1 MNKVWRQLLFVV
13 LLFIF
18 LSVLFSGLEK
28 NLTSKKQISLSESIQ
43 MIKEKKVDKI
53 IVHPDSLEIITPD
66 KQIFVANKES
76 NVSLGELLKNFGF
89 SSEEINALD
98 IEVKEQ
104 SSWSVW
110 LGTLL
115 PILIPIIFL
124 VILFS
129 YSFRRANQGAMQ
141 IFSFSRSNIRLFS
154 SDKDRITFKDVAGL
168 KEAKEELQEIVEF
181 LKNPKKFQELG
192 ARIPRGVLLMGAPGS
207 GKTLLARAVAGEAN
221 VPFFHISG
229 SEFVEMFVG
238 VGAGRVRDAFNTVK
252 KAAPAILFIDEID
265 AIGRER
271 GAGIGGGQDERE
283 QTLNQILVEMDGF
296 DRETRVIVMA
306 ASVTGDTPVLVK
318 KNNQIFLKPIAEII
332 DNYYNQNEE
341 GREKLSPDLEIL
353 GFDGKPNKH
362 GIYFK
367 KAVFKKV
374 RSVFR
379 HKVNEIYKIKFIGG
393 KILATG
399 NHSVFV
405 RTKFGVAAKPVAEL
419 KTGEILVDLPYKV
432 NRTNKQKREIRAGE
446 FDEKFN
452 LELLLWQPLFEN
464 YREVSF
470 AFNYAL
476 ANANQISQTRLGQS
490 LGYSQ
495 RTIGKWQQ
503 GICYPRELSKKYFK
517 DYQILPEKIKVT
529 EELMRLFGYY
539 TAEGYSRKEV
549 DFCLNIKEKEKIE
562 DIKALM
568 KQIFHLTPNR
578 ERNITSNAINI
589 IYYSKPVAKFF
600 AYYCGSGA
608 HHKHL
613 PPFLFEAPE
622 EYFIEFLK
630 GYAAGDGYTDSKG
643 RLEITSVSEQ
653 LINELNWLSRL
664 HSYKCYIRQFT
675 VKALR
680 RIKNGKP
687 LKETKAWRISYGKT
701 QNPINSQPGKA
712 STVRAIIKNI
722 EKMPYQGYV
731 YDFCGCENEAFFG
744 GRTPILL
751 HNTNRPDILDFA
763 LLRPGRFDRRVVLD
777 LPDINGREE
786 ILKIHTRDKKVSPEV
801 KLREIAERTPGFS
814 GADLANLVNEAAILA
829 ARDNKKFIGQ
839 QELVSSIEKVML
851 GPERKSRV
859 FTEKEKK
866 ITAYHEAG
874 HALVSLLLPGAS
886 ELKKVSIISRG
897 QAAGYTMKMPTEE
910 RYLKTRT
917 EFLADIA
924 ALLGGYLAEE
934 LEFKDVSTGAAND
947 LQEATDLSRALV
959 TKYGMSEKLGP
970 ITFGKTEG
978 MIFLGKEITTEKGY
992 SEETAT
998 LIDKEINKIIQ
1009 ECYKKARHV
1018 LQENKKQLDKIA
1030 EALIEKETLERTE
1043 IEALIKG

>member
-28 NLTSKKQISLSESIQ
+28 NLTSKKQINLSESIQ

-306 ASVTGDTPVLVK
+306 A
-318 KNNQIFLKPIAEII
+318 
-332 DNYYNQNEE
+332 
-341 GREKLSPDLEIL
+341 
-353 GFDGKPNKH
+353 
-362 GIYFK
+362 
-367 KAVFKKV
+367 
-374 RSVFR
+374 
-379 HKVNEIYKIKFIGG
+379 
-393 KILATG
+393 
-399 NHSVFV
+399 
-405 RTKFGVAAKPVAEL
+405 
-419 KTGEILVDLPYKV
+419 
-432 NRTNKQKREIRAGE
+432 
-446 FDEKFN
+446 
-452 LELLLWQPLFEN
+452 
-464 YREVSF
+464 
-470 AFNYAL
+470 
-476 ANANQISQTRLGQS
+476 
-490 LGYSQ
+490 
-495 RTIGKWQQ
+495 
-503 GICYPRELSKKYFK
+503 
-517 DYQILPEKIKVT
+517 
-529 EELMRLFGYY
+529 
-539 TAEGYSRKEV
+539 
-549 DFCLNIKEKEKIE
+549 
-562 DIKALM
+562 
-568 KQIFHLTPNR
+568 
-578 ERNITSNAINI
+578 
-589 IYYSKPVAKFF
+589 
-600 AYYCGSGA
+600 
-608 HHKHL
+608 
-613 PPFLFEAPE
+613 
-622 EYFIEFLK
+622 
-630 GYAAGDGYTDSKG
+630 
-643 RLEITSVSEQ
+643 
-653 LINELNWLSRL
+653 
-664 HSYKCYIRQFT
+664 
-675 VKALR
+675 
-680 RIKNGKP
+680 
-687 LKETKAWRISYGKT
+687 
-701 QNPINSQPGKA
+701 
-712 STVRAIIKNI
+712 
-722 EKMPYQGYV
+722 
-731 YDFCGCENEAFFG
+731 
-744 GRTPILL
+744 
-751 HNTNRPDILDFA
+751 TNRPDILDFA

-829 ARDNKKFIGQ
+829 ARDNKKFISQ

-859 FTEKEKK
+859 FTDKDKK

-886 ELKKVSIISRG
+886 ELKKVSIIPRG

-924 ALLGGYLAEE
+924 SLLGGYLAEE
-934 LEFKDVSTGAAND
+934 LEFRDISTGAAND

-970 ITFGKTEG
+970 ITFGKTEE
-978 MIFLGKEITTEKGY
+978 MIFLGKEITTGKNY
-992 SEETAT
+992 SETTAT

-1009 ECYKKARHV
+1009 ECYKKAKHV

-1030 EALIEKETLERTE
+1030 QALIEKETLERAE
-1043 IEALIKG
+1043 IEVLIKD

>member
-1 MNKVWRQLLFVV
+1 MNKIWRQLLLVA

-28 NLTSKKQISLSESIQ
+28 TLTSKKQISLSESIQ
-43 MIKEKKVDKI
+43 MIKEKKVNKI
-53 IVHPDSLEIITPD
+53 IVHPDSLEIVAPD

-115 PILIPIIFL
+115 PIVIPIIFL

-306 ASVTGDTPVLVK
+306 A
-318 KNNQIFLKPIAEII
+318 
-332 DNYYNQNEE
+332 
-341 GREKLSPDLEIL
+341 
-353 GFDGKPNKH
+353 
-362 GIYFK
+362 
-367 KAVFKKV
+367 
-374 RSVFR
+374 
-379 HKVNEIYKIKFIGG
+379 
-393 KILATG
+393 
-399 NHSVFV
+399 
-405 RTKFGVAAKPVAEL
+405 
-419 KTGEILVDLPYKV
+419 
-432 NRTNKQKREIRAGE
+432 
-446 FDEKFN
+446 
-452 LELLLWQPLFEN
+452 
-464 YREVSF
+464 
-470 AFNYAL
+470 
-476 ANANQISQTRLGQS
+476 
-490 LGYSQ
+490 
-495 RTIGKWQQ
+495 
-503 GICYPRELSKKYFK
+503 
-517 DYQILPEKIKVT
+517 
-529 EELMRLFGYY
+529 
-539 TAEGYSRKEV
+539 
-549 DFCLNIKEKEKIE
+549 
-562 DIKALM
+562 
-568 KQIFHLTPNR
+568 
-578 ERNITSNAINI
+578 
-589 IYYSKPVAKFF
+589 
-600 AYYCGSGA
+600 
-608 HHKHL
+608 
-613 PPFLFEAPE
+613 
-622 EYFIEFLK
+622 
-630 GYAAGDGYTDSKG
+630 
-643 RLEITSVSEQ
+643 
-653 LINELNWLSRL
+653 
-664 HSYKCYIRQFT
+664 
-675 VKALR
+675 
-680 RIKNGKP
+680 
-687 LKETKAWRISYGKT
+687 
-701 QNPINSQPGKA
+701 
-712 STVRAIIKNI
+712 
-722 EKMPYQGYV
+722 
-731 YDFCGCENEAFFG
+731 
-744 GRTPILL
+744 
-751 HNTNRPDILDFA
+751 TNRPDILDFA

-829 ARDNKKFIGQ
+829 ARDNKKFISQ

-859 FTEKEKK
+859 FTDKDKK

-886 ELKKVSIISRG
+886 ELKKVSIIPRG

-924 ALLGGYLAEE
+924 SLLGGYLAEE
-934 LEFKDVSTGAAND
+934 LEFRDISTGAAND

-970 ITFGKTEG
+970 ITFGKTEE
-978 MIFLGKEITTEKGY
+978 MIFLGKEITTGKNY
-992 SEETAT
+992 SETTAT

-1009 ECYKKARHV
+1009 ECYRKAKHV

-1030 EALIEKETLERTE
+1030 QALIEKETLERAE
-1043 IEALIKG
+1043 IEVLIKD

>member
-1 MNKVWRQLLFVV
+1 
-13 LLFIF
+13 
-18 LSVLFSGLEK
+18 
-28 NLTSKKQISLSESIQ
+28 

-53 IVHPDSLEIITPD
+53 IVHPDNIEIVAPD
-66 KQIFVANKES
+66 KQVFVANKES

-306 ASVTGDTPVLVK
+306 A
-318 KNNQIFLKPIAEII
+318 
-332 DNYYNQNEE
+332 
-341 GREKLSPDLEIL
+341 
-353 GFDGKPNKH
+353 
-362 GIYFK
+362 
-367 KAVFKKV
+367 
-374 RSVFR
+374 
-379 HKVNEIYKIKFIGG
+379 
-393 KILATG
+393 
-399 NHSVFV
+399 
-405 RTKFGVAAKPVAEL
+405 
-419 KTGEILVDLPYKV
+419 
-432 NRTNKQKREIRAGE
+432 
-446 FDEKFN
+446 
-452 LELLLWQPLFEN
+452 
-464 YREVSF
+464 
-470 AFNYAL
+470 
-476 ANANQISQTRLGQS
+476 
-490 LGYSQ
+490 
-495 RTIGKWQQ
+495 
-503 GICYPRELSKKYFK
+503 
-517 DYQILPEKIKVT
+517 
-529 EELMRLFGYY
+529 
-539 TAEGYSRKEV
+539 
-549 DFCLNIKEKEKIE
+549 
-562 DIKALM
+562 
-568 KQIFHLTPNR
+568 
-578 ERNITSNAINI
+578 
-589 IYYSKPVAKFF
+589 
-600 AYYCGSGA
+600 
-608 HHKHL
+608 
-613 PPFLFEAPE
+613 
-622 EYFIEFLK
+622 
-630 GYAAGDGYTDSKG
+630 
-643 RLEITSVSEQ
+643 
-653 LINELNWLSRL
+653 
-664 HSYKCYIRQFT
+664 
-675 VKALR
+675 
-680 RIKNGKP
+680 
-687 LKETKAWRISYGKT
+687 
-701 QNPINSQPGKA
+701 
-712 STVRAIIKNI
+712 
-722 EKMPYQGYV
+722 
-731 YDFCGCENEAFFG
+731 
-744 GRTPILL
+744 
-751 HNTNRPDILDFA
+751 TNRPDILDFA

-829 ARDNKKFIGQ
+829 ARDNKKFISQ

-859 FTEKEKK
+859 FTDKDKK

-886 ELKKVSIISRG
+886 ELKKVSIIPRG

-924 ALLGGYLAEE
+924 SLLGGYLAEE
-934 LEFKDVSTGAAND
+934 LEFRDISTGAAND

-970 ITFGKTEG
+970 ITFGKTEE
-978 MIFLGKEITTEKGY
+978 MIFLGKEITTGKNY
-992 SEETAT
+992 SETTAT

-1009 ECYKKARHV
+1009 ECYKKAKHV

-1030 EALIEKETLERTE
+1030 QALIEKETLERAE
-1043 IEALIKG
+1043 IEVLIKD